1 MICAFAHTVSA
12 QTEWMNN
19 YPSVALGDQVKPHLA
34 RPSRDDITIMV
45 FESNESGA
53 WKVIAQGIDNANGLP
68 LWDALDG
75 VVVCSANGDQRN
87 PRAAYDSLGHVLI
100 VWEDYRSGDEPS
112 IYVQCLNVSD
122 GRVAAGWPDEGVAVC
137 DLASAADQP
146 RIAGSVDG
154 AYIAWRDWRNS
165 SSSVPNR
172 DMYVSYIMS
181 LTADIPQGG
190 AYQWVGDGLRVPF
203 PGQQDCDQSE
213 PDIAREYMWT
223 TTPDNIE
230 RDGAILVYQDRRHIS
245 ATTGDSIYNVYATRF
260 DALGNTPWSD
270 VRCASHD
277 EEQLYPRLVVEG
289 RRRGVGDSTAIIA
302 WQDAREDAWGPVYD
316 IYGAVLNRHDGAV
329 IVAAG
334 GFAICDHPG
343 TQRYPDLALYEE
355 DEDPQISKPYLSRV
369 TCAWEDLRDVQSRGV
384 DVYCAVLDGTSGAHA
399 NPSGAAG
406 EELSTRVGDQTQVRV
421 DHFPDDV
428 NAYFV
433 WTEWNN
439 EAGMADHS
447 DVWYQGLQVKTMQFH
462 RSYGSGFEV
471 AVAKGDQCTPQ
482 AGGNVFV
489 FADKRRQSILY
500 DALED
505 WNIYA
510 ETPGDCVGP
519 REMKWRDM
527 FADVRQSS
535 DAKDHHFVVD
545 AANNTL
551 LVWQKT
557 AGDPDDADVY
567 IQKLDVD
574 GVPRWT
580 NSGIKLNTM
589 PGASH
594 ARVCISDSSGGAQ
607 VAWQQPD
614 DNGDPEVWYARLSPM
629 GAFTLGPLQVT
640 TTGHTNLYKPEI
652 AYAWRSGNN
661 NNGTGLVK
669 AVIAAINTDYPG
681 IPYVYSSPDGGDW
694 PDPQRGLDLGVE
706 IQNYTFDASE
716 DADVLLAAWNESSP
730 GGPATFRIYW
740 GTRFQVVLDDS
751 DPLNLDSFGGC
762 DVAVDIHGAPPY
774 RGGITVY
781 SADTGNGTLN
791 LIARASRFGLWIVS
805 PAYAL
810 TDAAAG
816 EGARNPSIY
825 PDSSVNP
832 TGWGGMLVAWDWM
845 YEDTSVTPPRSS
857 HIIQTNKLEYLE
869 SINLVSIL
877 RWVWPIIDVNPM
889 QPSTQAYS
897 PDIARIRSQGD
908 GLDTLGFIVWEDAL
922 ELCSPSRPGEIYGN
936 WVVYDT
942 LPPTPHQR
950 GAQWGAAKQIGPG
963 AGNYSQTQPM
973 VHTSLGRSVNVY
985 WLDGRGAS
993 DLVMGT
999 RVWAEGADA
1008 IFWGKEAERG
1018 LPPSPDL
1025 VHFGEVWP
1033 NPLLLRSGAL
1043 SHIALDVTTESVARL
1058 SVHDI
1063 LGREVAVVHEGPL
1076 PAGRRV
1082 LRFDATGLR
1091 PGMYRYILRGE
1102 GALAT
1107 RGLVILR

>member
-19 YPSVALGDQVKPHLA
+19 YPSVALGDQVNPHLA

-75 VVVCSANGDQRN
+75 VAVCSANGEQRN

-100 VWEDYRSGDEPS
+100 VWEDYRNGDEPS

-165 SSSVPNR
+165 TSSVPNR
-172 DMYVSYIMS
+172 DVYVSYIMS

-203 PGQQDCDQSE
+203 PGQQDCDQSDA
-213 PDIAREYMWT
+213 DIAREYMWT

-230 RDGAILVYQDRRHIS
+230 RDGVILVYQDRRHTS

-289 RRRGVGDSTAIIA
+289 RRRGVGDSTAIMA

-316 IYGAVLNRHDGAV
+316 IYGTVLDRHDGVV

-334 GFAICDHPG
+334 GIVICDHPG

-369 TCAWEDLRDVQSRGV
+369 SCAWEDLRDVQSRGV

-399 NPSGAAG
+399 NPSGASG
-406 EELSTRVGDQTQVRV
+406 EELSTRLGDQTQVRV
-421 DHFPDDV
+421 DHFPDDAD
-428 NAYFV
+428 AYFV
-433 WTEWNN
+433 WTDWNN
-439 EAGMADHS
+439 DAGATDHS

-527 FADVRQSS
+527 FADVRQSGHAS
-535 DAKDHHFVVD
+535 DMHFATDDVGNILVVWEKATDEEDKKDI
-545 AANNTL
+545 
-551 LVWQKT
+551 
-557 AGDPDDADVY
+557 Y

-614 DNGDPEVWYARLSPM
+614 DNGIPEVWYAKISPR
-629 GAFTLGPLQVT
+629 GALTHREDVLNYGT
-640 TTGHTNLYKPEI
+640 KPVI
-652 AYAWRSGNN
+652 AYARRTFHSLASNSPLPAYIGFLETADRSP
-661 NNGTGLVK
+661 
-669 AVIAAINTDYPG
+669 AVYCFSTNT
-681 IPYVYSSPDGGDW
+681 GDW
-694 PDPQRGLDLGVE
+694 ENLPTANQLSSDTLQLDATAEGEV
-706 IQNYTFDASE
+706 F
-716 DADVLLAAWNESSP
+716 LAAWQHGND
-730 GGPATFRIYW
+730 ARLQVIW
-740 GTRFQVVLDDS
+740 GTKDAGALGF
-751 DPLNLDSFGGC
+751 LNEFTTSVSQPGIGGC
-762 DVAVDIHGAPPY
+762 AIAADLVGTSGVNPS
-774 RGGITVY
+774 RGGFIVY
-781 SADTGNGTLN
+781 SADLLGSGLLDLYAHHIPSGAATIGTV
-791 LIARASRFGLWIVS
+791 WK
-805 PAYAL
+805 L
-810 TDAAAG
+810 TNAFQGDI
-816 EGARNPSIY
+816 GATHPVMC
-825 PDSSVNP
+825 PDSSVNAS
-832 TGWGGMLVAWDWM
+832 GYGGMLLAWNWQ
-845 YEDTSVTPPRSS
+845 YLAPSYPPEIRN
-857 HIIQTNKLEYLE
+857 HLFTNKLDYILAQDRIQF
-869 SINLVSIL
+869 SSWYDYHVSIS
-877 RWVWPIIDVNPM
+877 WPEPM
-889 QPSTQAYS
+889 HAS
-897 PDIARIRSQGD
+897 IARIRPTGPD
-908 GLDTLGFIVWEDAL
+908 IDTMALIVWKGVT
-922 ELCSPSRPGEIYGN
+922 ELCSPSRPYEIVGQ

-942 LPPTPHQR
+942 ASLYR
-950 GAQWGAAKQIGPG
+950 GPQWVPERAIGPG
-963 AGNYSQTQPM
+963 IGSYGQYRPLARTSSGNT
-973 VHTSLGRSVNVY
+973 VSVF
-985 WLDGRGAS
+985 WHDERGES
-993 DLVMGT
+993 DLIVGT
-999 RVWAEGADA
+999 RLWVDDADA
-1008 IFWGKEAERG
+1008 RWVKGPRRSPSS
-1018 LPPSPDL
+1018 PPIPTL
-1025 VHFGEVWP
+1025 TLGESWP
-1033 NPLLLRSGAL
+1033 NPLSL
-1043 SHIALDVTTESVARL
+1043 SRTSVASL
-1058 SVHDI
+1058 NIVSNVEQHVI
-1063 LGREVAVVHEGPL
+1063 LALYDVL
-1076 PAGRRV
+1076 GRRV
-1082 LRFDATGLR
+1082 RMIHDGRIPAGTRTLHADLGGLTAGIYYFVLRA
-1091 PGMYRYILRGE
+1091 
-1102 GALAT
+1102 GASAAT
-1107 RGLVILR
+1107 RGQVIVR